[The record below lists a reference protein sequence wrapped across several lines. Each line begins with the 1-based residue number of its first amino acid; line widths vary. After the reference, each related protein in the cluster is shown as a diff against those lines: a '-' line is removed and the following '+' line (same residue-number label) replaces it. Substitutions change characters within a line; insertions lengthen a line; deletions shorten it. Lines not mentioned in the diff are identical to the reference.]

1 MAGEYLVS
9 KKYHEISMLAGE
21 TAGRVSKNGKEW
33 TKYLT
38 TAARLYKYP
47 FEDQMLI
54 YAQRP
59 DAKACATMEIWN
71 EKMFCW
77 VNRGAKGIALFD
89 RESERPRL
97 KYVFDVSNV
106 HKSRRI
112 GKDPYLWELREEH
125 KDVVLAQLEKTYG
138 ATNKENSFEGRL
150 MEIARRIAEDYYTEI
165 LPDLLYSKE
174 GSFLEELDELN
185 VGLRLRETLSAS
197 IAYTILSRCG
207 ADMDL
212 WKDDLNFDYISEFNT
227 SMALSV
233 VGNATTDMCKPRLM
247 EIGKTVAAYD
257 RQIAR
262 NKAKEKANAV
272 QTDTNEKNP
281 EKVLANIPDPRYN
294 ALKRESENEPQT
306 ETTTNH
312 IETEG
317 IAHGTDI
324 REERGL
330 SDTEPG
336 AGQRAGGTADQVRAD
351 AEELSEGTPEGDLQR
366 AADDGKT
373 ERALSGDTEAGR
385 GADGLPDGADGESRG
400 SGRSTE
406 SVRSDEMGGEDE
418 QHQELSG
425 GDRADGAGV
434 QPLSSEEQQ
443 NKEAEEPDNG
453 EDSLSGSFLD
463 NPDFAEKTMEVQKG
477 ILCSDSFLIHKRP
490 EIAGYFAMETDT
502 RLQTEYFKNSFHFG
516 IYYALN
522 VAGTSVGFHANEEG
536 LHINMSGKAGAENE
550 TLLSWEDARFLVNS
564 YMEDDVY
571 LLPGEKAEQID
582 TNGMYQQLDLFS
594 LFSEQVGSI
603 AVKEAEQGI
612 IPAEKISPESQKEA
626 LPKEQLDTILQSG
639 GGRDNSRKR
648 IYAKYQQGKTPEEM
662 AEFLKKEYGT
672 TGKGFEFDG
681 KQVSVWFN
689 EQGMTVGYGTSALER
704 PAFTMN
710 WQEIEMGIRS
720 LVEDGAYIGANEIY
734 LMDEVNRG
742 NIATHLFFF
751 FRDGM
756 GELPEGLE
764 LNAGNY
770 PDSHARILE
779 LLSTTEGIDLI
790 ASHMDK
796 AFGQLERGEK
806 KLRFRSVM
814 SKEELRAE
822 LDNLLLEKKTFPVSD
837 HVEVKKEDF
846 ITQDEI
852 DHRLGGGSGYQ
863 HGSFRIYD
871 YFMEGHDSKEA
882 AAFLKKEYGTGGSTH
897 ALAGADH
904 SYENHDAKGISLE
917 KGSIMEPYTKILLS
931 WKVVEKRIRKLIEE
945 DKYLSPK
952 GKETYAEY
960 KEEQAQKELEKAQA
974 KLERD
979 TKVSCKDAIDRTI
992 AENFDGYRLPK
1003 GTAEGVIKEYGIE
1016 RVSYV
1021 LANTIMHRRQEERI
1035 SPENKEWAMSI
1046 EPYAMYES
1054 RDIVAASHPA
1064 VLNGFINQARRYI
1077 EQEKEL
1083 AAQAEA
1089 EQAQEPEQNDVSD
1102 ISEGE
1107 LDWHIVHDM
1116 DDDNGQPTEWSAKLP
1131 NGEFLWIDKETE
1143 GYALYN
1149 THMTDASP
1157 VSVSETL
1164 DGAKESGEDYAFE
1177 IAHVE
1182 EVEKITVAL
1191 ESTEDFS
1198 EPGIGFYTHQYADG
1212 REGVRYRL
1220 VTMGENGLLVPY
1232 PEHNRFFI
1240 NRELAQEYIDNHADL
1255 IDVIGYDEM
1264 VYGSMRKQSEYKREQ
1279 TRQEIA
1285 PAQEV
1290 ASAER
1295 QEEKVQPEQDT
1306 PTSEKLTDLE
1316 KKAVE
1321 IAKGYENLPLTEK
1334 IGVIAR
1340 TFGCTS
1346 GKIETSPCTGKWR
1359 GTSDISIR
1367 LDSGASLFVGNYRTP
1382 QAKTAKVQ
1390 NECVNAALVRFN
1402 PEIVAA
1408 TKEAAIGALKER
1420 EAKDNEI
1427 AAQKG
1432 LKPYTLLNVEISD
1445 GTDDNG
1451 GYFGWY
1457 YVTLAVD
1464 GKIHAHLE
1472 TGLNYEIAK
1481 GKISENS
1488 TRENYFAAG
1497 ALKETDVDYVFNNV
1511 GFSSTDGSYSLP
1523 ISNDVLERAEKTLA
1537 QRREAAEWTDVEHSE
1552 TVDGQDTSGHDV
1564 QKSEDTISIDGQEC
1578 VKTDEWK
1585 AGDNKYVLG
1594 NSVEDSDF
1602 FYAEVNGDT
1611 HFEYDHRPDREEVE
1625 DDFIDLEAMRDIDRH
1640 EAQVFSRFEGSD
1652 DFPDVD
1658 ADEKPLTA
1666 DDIQNLVLINR
1677 EYFATSRTTVYD
1689 FECDIR
1695 GEHDSLQYTLEYH
1708 DDGEGFTIHTEK
1720 DDIWERMPEPE
1731 LERLEGILSREAVYF
1746 KYHEKIAGT
1755 ESLADLKELEY
1766 EIMEDES
1773 PEFPAVSERVWKD
1786 FSQKE
1791 HELSAPEQ
1799 ETSGHDVQKQ
1809 KYRIGVRVYLDN
1821 KPYEI
1826 TRTDD
1831 WNVEIMD
1838 RSLYN
1843 PPRRLESWEN
1853 FEKLLRQDERNAHL
1867 FTPEEKEPEKKSPA
1881 KQAEPKIDKSGA
1893 VNFYITDDAL
1903 GIGGAKEKFRRN
1915 VEAIRTLEAIE
1926 SENRIATP
1934 EEQKILSQYVGWGGL
1949 ADAFDES
1956 KSAWAGE
1963 YQELK
1968 SLLSETEYASARE
1981 STLNAHY
1988 TSPVIIRSIYEALEK
2003 MGFEKGNVLE
2013 PAMGIG
2019 NFFGMLPE
2027 KMQESRLYGVE
2038 LDGITGRIAKQ
2049 LYPKANIKISGFEKT
2064 DYPNDF
2070 FDVAVGNVPFGQ
2082 YKVADRQYD
2091 KNNFLIHDY
2100 FFAKTLDKVR
2110 PGGVVAFVTSKGTM
2124 DKKSPEVRKYLAQRA
2139 ELLGA
2144 VRLPNTAFKENAG
2157 TEVTSDILFLK
2168 KRDRVM
2174 DLEPDWVHLSED
2186 ENGIAMNSYF
2196 AERPEMIVG
2205 KMEMVSGPYGMEST
2219 CQPDTTRPFAEQ
2231 LREAISRIDGEFE
2244 EVELDELEDGFADQ
2258 TIPADPD
2265 VKNYSY
2271 TLVDDKVYYREN
2283 SVMKPV
2289 DMKDSMLERIKGMIA
2304 IRNCTQELINVQ
2316 LQEYPDTV
2324 IKEKQAELNALYDA
2338 FSKKYGLINS
2348 QTNKR
2353 AFNQDSSY
2361 CLLCSLEKTDE
2372 EGKFVGK
2379 ADMFTKRTIKKAEVV
2394 TSVDTA
2400 TEALA
2405 VSLSE
2410 KARIDLDYMAEL
2422 SGKDID
2428 TIKEELTGV
2437 IFQNPVTDKWETA
2450 DEYLS
2455 GNVRDKLET
2464 AKVYAENHP
2473 EFAVNVQAL
2482 TQVQPKELDASEIEV
2497 RIGATWVK
2505 AEYLEDFMRDIFE
2518 TPQNLLDRNIMGV
2531 QFSDITGQW
2540 NVKGKNADYGN
2551 SLVNMTYGT
2560 SRRNA
2565 YQILEDSLNLKDSRV
2580 YDTVVEDGKEKRVL
2594 NKKETT
2600 LAAQKQ
2606 DTIREAFK
2614 DWVFRDPDRRQD
2626 LVAKYNQLFNST
2638 RPREYD
2644 GAHLKFPGMTP
2655 DIELKPHQKNAV
2667 AHVLYGDNTL
2677 LAHCVGAGKTFEMTA
2692 AAMESK
2698 RLGLCQ
2704 KSLFVVPN
2712 HLTEQWA
2719 SDFLRLYPGANI
2731 LAATKKDFEPANRK
2745 KFCSRIATGDYD
2757 AVIIGHS
2764 QFEKIPLSIERQE
2777 AMIER
2782 QISEIELAIEQAKA
2796 DNGERYTIKQME
2808 KTRKS
2813 LSARLEKLN
2822 DATRKDNVVTF
2833 EQLGVDRLFVDESHN
2848 YKNLFLYTKMRNVAG
2863 IAQTE
2868 AQKSS
2873 DMFAKCQYLDEI
2885 TGGKGVTFAT
2895 GTPISNS
2902 MTELYTNMR
2911 YLQYSTLQKLGLG
2924 HFDSWASSFGE
2935 TQTAIELAPEGTGYR
2950 AKTRFAKFFNLPE
2963 LISLFKES
2971 ADIQTPDMLNL
2982 PVPEAEYENVVLK
2995 PSEYQQDM
3003 VSSLADRAEAV
3014 RNRLVEPYQDNMLK
3028 ITNDGRKLALDQR
3041 LINDVLPDS
3050 DTSKAAMCVEK
3061 AFEIWEQTKEKK
3073 STQLI
3078 FCDLST
3084 PKGDGTFNVYEDI
3097 KNKLIEKGVPPEEIA
3112 FIHEANTELRKAE
3125 LFGKVRSGQVRFLLG
3140 STQKMGAG
3148 TNVQDRLIALHHL
3161 DVPWRPSD
3169 IEQQEGRILRQ
3180 GNLNPK
3186 VKIFRYVTEGTF
3198 DSYSWQLIE
3207 NKQKFIGQIMT
3218 SKSPVRS
3225 CEDVDEAALTYAE
3238 VKALATGNPY
3248 IKEKMDLDIQ
3258 VSKLKLMK
3266 GNHTSQKYRLEDD
3279 ILKRYP
3285 QQIAILK
3292 ERISGMTVDIQ
3303 TAKTNLPADKEQF
3316 VMKVGDKVYTDKKEA
3331 GTALVEMCKEMKTLN
3346 VPATVGEYAGFK
3358 MAVSFDSFNHKF
3370 VMNLKGQLSH
3380 NLEIGSDP
3388 LGNIARINHA
3398 LESMPKQ
3405 LAEAQTKLETVERQ
3419 LETAKVEVTK
3429 PFAQEAELAEK
3440 LERLAAL
3447 NALLNMDEKGDE
3459 ALGMEDAPEEENESQ
3474 KTSGHDVQKSAAGDD
3489 SPQKPKPAAAMADKP
3504 IQRTSLKEKL
3514 EAFKVRAAGGN
3525 TEKTMPK
3532 KAKGKEEML

>member
-9 KKYHEISMLAGE
+9 KKYHEISILAKE
-21 TAGRVSKNGKEW
+21 TAGQVSKNGEEW
-33 TKYLT
+33 AKYLT
-38 TAARLYKYP
+38 TAARLYRYP

-59 DAKACATMEIWN
+59 DAKACALMETWN

-97 KYVFDVSNV
+97 KYVFDVSDV
-106 HKSRRI
+106 HKSRRL
-112 GKDPYLWELREEH
+112 GKDPYLWEIREEH
-125 KDVVLAQLEKTYG
+125 KDAVLAQLEKTYG
-138 ATNKENSFEGRL
+138 ATDKDNSFESRL
-150 MEIARRIAEDYYTEI
+150 IEIAGRIAEDYYKEI
-165 LPDLLYSKE
+165 LSDMTYAKE
-174 GSFLEELDELN
+174 NSFLEELDDLN
-185 VGLRLRETLSAS
+185 VGLRLRETLSTS
-197 IAYTILSRCG
+197 IAYTLLSRCG

-212 WKDDLNFDYISEFNT
+212 WKDELNFDYISEFNT
-227 SMALSV
+227 AEVLSV
-233 VGNATTDMCKPRLM
+233 IGNATTDMCRPLLM

-257 RQIAR
+257 RNIAR
-262 NKAKEKANAV
+262 QKASNKAKEKADKV
-272 QTDTNEKNP
+272 HTDTREKNP
-281 EKVLANIPDPRYN
+281 QENQSENFGKFSLANAPEPRYN
-294 ALKRESENEPQT
+294 ALKRESVLQT
-306 ETTTNH
+306 RTDIPIYVTGEQTHKN

-317 IAHGTDI
+317 IAYGTDI

-330 SDTEPG
+330 SDTKPDT
-336 AGQRAGGTADQVRAD
+336 GQRAGGTADQVRSD
-351 AEELSEGTPEGDLQR
+351 AQEIPDGTTEGDLQR
-366 AADDGKT
+366 DADDGQV
-373 ERALSGDTEAGR
+373 ESALSGSAETGR
-385 GADGLPDGADGESRG
+385 GENGLPDGADGEIGG
-400 SGRSTE
+400 SGRSAE
-406 SVRSDEMGGEDE
+406 SSRPDEMGGEDE
-418 QHQELSG
+418 RNQALG
-425 GDRADGAGV
+425 GGNRTDGAGI
-434 QPLSSEEQQ
+434 QPVNNDAQPNMETE
-443 NKEAEEPDNG
+443 KPDNG
-453 EDSLSGSFLD
+453 EGNSLSGSFLQ
-463 NPDFAEKTMEVQKG
+463 NLQFAGDSMELQKG
-477 ILCSDSFLIHKRP
+477 ILCADTFLIHKRP
-490 EIAGYFAMETDT
+490 EIAGYFAMEQDT
-502 RLQTEYFKNSFHFG
+502 RLQTEYLKNSFHMEEYTELDIG
-516 IYYALN
+516 E
-522 VAGTSVGFHANEEG
+522 VRAGYCADEDG
-536 LHINMSGKAGAENE
+536 LTMWKGHYLTREAEARI
-550 TLLSWEDARFLVNS
+550 SWEDARFYVNS
-564 YMEDDVY
+564 YMEDGVY

-582 TNGMYQQLDLFS
+582 TGGIYQQLDLFS
-594 LFSEQVGSI
+594 MFSEQVGGI
-603 AVKEAEQGI
+603 AAKEAEQGV
-612 IPAEKISPESQKEA
+612 IPAEKEKPELPKNV
-626 LPKEQLDTILQSG
+626 LPKEQLDTILRSG

-662 AEFLKKEYGT
+662 AEFLRKEYKI
-672 TGKGFEFDG
+672 TGKGFEFEG
-681 KQVSVWFN
+681 KQLSVWFN
-689 EQGMTVGYGTSALER
+689 EQGMTAGYGTSALEN
-704 PAFTMN
+704 PKFTMS
-710 WQEIEMGIRS
+710 WQEIEKEIRS
-720 LVEDGAYIGANEIY
+720 QVESGAYMGANEAY
-734 LMDEVNRG
+734 LVDEVERG
-742 NIATHLFFF
+742 RIADRLYFF

-764 LNAGNY
+764 LKATNY
-770 PDSHARILE
+770 PDSHAKLVA
-779 LLSTTEGIDLI
+779 LLSTPEGVDMA
-790 ASHMDK
+790 ASYMDK
-796 AFGQLERGEK
+796 ALAQLETGEK
-806 KLRFRSVM
+806 KLRFRSLM
-814 SKEELRAE
+814 PKEELRAE
-822 LDNLLLEKKTFPVSD
+822 LDNLLLIRKTFPAAD

-852 DHRLGGGSGYQ
+852 DHSLGRGSGFK

-882 AAFLKKEYGTGGSTH
+882 ADFLKHEYGTGGCSH
-897 ALAGADH
+897 ALAGSDH
-904 SYENHDAKGISLE
+904 SWEDHDFKGIKLE
-917 KGSIMEPYTKILLS
+917 KGSIMKPYAEVLLS
-931 WKVVEKRIRKLIEE
+931 WKVVEKRIRRLIQE

-952 GKETYAEY
+952 GKEAYAEY
-960 KEEQAQKELEKAQA
+960 KEEQAQKALEQAQ
-974 KLERD
+974 EQMECD
-979 TKVSCKDAIDRTI
+979 TKVSCKDAIDRAI

-1003 GTAEGVIKEYGIE
+1003 GTAENVIKEYGVD

-1021 LANTIMHRRQEERI
+1021 LANTVMHRRQEERI
-1035 SPENKEWAMSI
+1035 SPENKEWAKSV

-1064 VLNGFINQARRYI
+1064 ILNGFINQTRKYI
-1077 EQEKEL
+1077 EREKEL
-1083 AAQAEA
+1083 EALAEPQEQ
-1089 EQAQEPEQNDVSD
+1089 EQAVENDTPD
-1102 ISEGE
+1102 ISDGE

-1116 DDDNGQPTEWSAKLP
+1116 DDDNGQPAEWAAKLP

-1149 THMTDASP
+1149 THHTDASP
-1157 VSVSETL
+1157 LSVSETL
-1164 DGAKESGEDYAFE
+1164 DGAKENGEDYAKEFAAVPVKE
-1177 IAHVE
+1177 A
-1182 EVEKITVAL
+1182 EKVIVAL
-1191 ESTEDFS
+1191 ESSEDFA
-1198 EPGIGFYTHQYADG
+1198 EPKIGFYTHHYSDG

-1220 VTMGENGLLVPY
+1220 VTQGEDGLLIPY
-1232 PEHNRFFI
+1232 PEHNRFFL
-1240 NRELAQEYIDNHADL
+1240 NRELAQEYIDSHADV
-1255 IDVIGYDEM
+1255 IDVIGYDEI
-1264 VYGSMRKQSEYKREQ
+1264 VVQSMQEQSAYKR
-1279 TRQEIA
+1279 
-1285 PAQEV
+1285 AQE
-1290 ASAER
+1290 
-1295 QEEKVQPEQDT
+1295 
-1306 PTSEKLTDLE
+1306 
-1316 KKAVE
+1316 
-1321 IAKGYENLPLTEK
+1321 
-1334 IGVIAR
+1334 
-1340 TFGCTS
+1340 
-1346 GKIETSPCTGKWR
+1346 GKE
-1359 GTSDISIR
+1359 
-1367 LDSGASLFVGNYRTP
+1367 
-1382 QAKTAKVQ
+1382 
-1390 NECVNAALVRFN
+1390 
-1402 PEIVAA
+1402 
-1408 TKEAAIGALKER
+1408 
-1420 EAKDNEI
+1420 
-1427 AAQKG
+1427 
-1432 LKPYTLLNVEISD
+1432 
-1445 GTDDNG
+1445 
-1451 GYFGWY
+1451 
-1457 YVTLAVD
+1457 
-1464 GKIHAHLE
+1464 
-1472 TGLNYEIAK
+1472 
-1481 GKISENS
+1481 
-1488 TRENYFAAG
+1488 
-1497 ALKETDVDYVFNNV
+1497 
-1511 GFSSTDGSYSLP
+1511 
-1523 ISNDVLERAEKTLA
+1523 
-1537 QRREAAEWTDVEHSE
+1537 
-1552 TVDGQDTSGHDV
+1552 TSGHDV
-1564 QKSEDTISIDGQEC
+1564 NPSARQKDLRSDDTISINGQEC

-1585 AGDNKYVLG
+1585 SGDDVYVLG
-1594 NSVEDSDF
+1594 NSVVDSDF
-1602 FYAEVNGDT
+1602 FYVEVNGNT
-1611 HFEYDHRPDREEVE
+1611 HFEYDHKPDREEIEE
-1625 DDFIDLEAMRDIDRH
+1625 DYLNLEVIRDIDRH
-1640 EAQVFSRFEGSD
+1640 EAEVFSRFEGSD
-1652 DFPDVD
+1652 NFPDMD
-1658 ADEKPLTA
+1658 AAEARRKLESGEAAKEAEAMLAFAEQVAKENEVETYKRFSVTETSDAFAPGEDFA
-1666 DDIQNLVLINR
+1666 VWDDIR
-1677 EYFATSRTTVYD
+1677 DEYFHESDGTVRTFATAEET
-1689 FECDIR
+1689 E
-1695 GEHDSLQYTLEYH
+1695 EYLH
-1708 DDGEGFTIHTEK
+1708 QVEK
-1720 DDIWERMPEPE
+1720 ETDRQETAEW
-1731 LERLEGILSREAVYF
+1731 AYV
-1746 KYHEKIAGT
+1746 
-1755 ESLADLKELEY
+1755 
-1766 EIMEDES
+1766 
-1773 PEFPAVSERVWKD
+1773 ERVKA
-1786 FSQKE
+1786 E
-1791 HELSAPEQ
+1791 AGM
-1799 ETSGHDVQKQ
+1799 ETSGHDVNHSALQNDLKPD
-1809 KYRIGVRVYLDN
+1809 YRVGNTVYIDN

-1838 RSLYN
+1838 RSLFN
-1843 PPRRLESWEN
+1843 PPRRLESREN
-1853 FEKLLRQDERNAHL
+1853 FAKLLRQDERNAHL
-1867 FTPEEKEPEKKSPA
+1867 FMPEEKEPDQTGYTTETVKVYPGEKNNLPYDVAVEKLHFGEPEKAEPGKQDYKVGDTVTIEGTEFIIENISDREVQLRDPKLLYPIFRA
-1881 KQAEPKIDKSGA
+1881 ESRENFERLMAKETENAMPVQPVTTKQAEPKKAAQIDKSNA
-1893 VNFYITDDAL
+1893 VNFHITDDAL
-1903 GIGGAKEKFRRN
+1903 GIGESKAKEGFSPKEKFRRN
-1915 VEAIRTLEAIE
+1915 IEAIRTLEKIE
-1926 SENRIATP
+1926 GENRTATP

-1956 KSAWAGE
+1956 RSAWAGE
-1963 YQELK
+1963 YRELK
-1968 SLLSETEYASARE
+1968 SLLSDAEYASARE

-1988 TSPVIIRSIYEALEK
+1988 TSPVIIRSIYEALEN
-2003 MGFEKGNVLE
+2003 MGFAKGNVLE

-2049 LYPKANIKISGFEKT
+2049 LYPNANIKISGFEKT

-2082 YKVADRQYD
+2082 YKVSDRQYD

-2168 KRDRVM
+2168 KRDRIM

-2186 ENGIAMNSYF
+2186 TNGIAMNSYF
-2196 AERPEMIVG
+2196 AEHPEMIIG

-2231 LREAISRIDGEFE
+2231 LSEAISRIDGEIE
-2244 EVELDELEDGFADQ
+2244 EAELDELESETADQ
-2258 TIPADPD
+2258 TIPADPN
-2265 VKNYSY
+2265 VKNYSFCV
-2271 TLVDDKVYYREN
+2271 VDGSVYYREN

-2289 DMKDSMLERIKGMIA
+2289 DMKDTMLERIKGMVD
-2304 IRNCTQELINVQ
+2304 IRDCTQELIHVQ
-2316 LQEYPDTV
+2316 LEEYPDTV
-2324 IKEKQAELNALYDA
+2324 IQEKQAELNSLYDI

-2361 CLLCSLEKTDE
+2361 CLLCSLERTDE
-2372 EGKFVGK
+2372 EGKFIGK

-2394 TSVDTA
+2394 TSVDTP

-2410 KARIDLDYMAEL
+2410 KAKVDLDYMAEL
-2422 SGKDID
+2422 SGKSID
-2428 TIKEELTGV
+2428 TIKEELAGI

-2464 AKVYAENHP
+2464 AKVYAQNHP
-2473 EFAVNVQAL
+2473 EYTVNVQAL

-2505 AEYLEDFMRDIFE
+2505 PEYIEDFMRDTFE
-2518 TPQNLLDRNIMGV
+2518 TPQHLLNRNVMGI
-2531 QFSDITGQW
+2531 QFSGVTGQW

-2580 YDTVVEDGKEKRVL
+2580 YDTIEEDGKEKRVL

-2606 DTIREAFK
+2606 DTIREAFR
-2614 DWVFRDPDRRQD
+2614 DWIFRDPDRRQD
-2626 LVAKYNQLFNST
+2626 LVAKYNKLFNST

-2764 QFEKIPLSIERQE
+2764 QFEKIPLSQERQ
-2777 AMIER
+2777 AAIIER
-2782 QISEIELAIEQAKA
+2782 QIDEIETAIVMAKA

-2808 KTRKS
+2808 KSRKS
-2813 LSARLEKLN
+2813 LEARLDKLN
-2822 DATRKDNVVTF
+2822 DTTRKDNVVTF
-2833 EQLGVDRLFVDESHN
+2833 EQLGVDRLFVDESHF

-2911 YLQYSTLQKLGLG
+2911 YLQYGTLQKLGLG

-3014 RNRLVEPYQDNMLK
+3014 RDRKVDAAVDNMLK

-3041 LINDVLPDS
+3041 LINDMLPDAEN
-3050 DTSKAAMCVEK
+3050 SKASVCVEK
-3061 AFEIWEQTKEKK
+3061 AFEIWEQTKAQK

-3097 KNKLIEKGVPPEEIA
+3097 KNKLTEKGVPPEEIA
-3112 FIHEANTELRKAE
+3112 FIHEANTETRKAE

-3180 GNLNPK
+3180 GNTNDK
-3186 VKIFRYVTEGTF
+3186 VKIFRYVTESTF

-3248 IKEKMDLDIQ
+3248 IKQKMDLDIQ

-3266 GNHTSQKYRLEDD
+3266 ANHTSQKYRLEDN
-3279 ILKRYP
+3279 IAKHYP

-3292 ERISGMTVDIQ
+3292 ERVSGMTADIQ
-3303 TAKTNLPADKEQF
+3303 TAKENLPVDKEQF

-3331 GTALVEMCKEMKTLN
+3331 GTALVEMCKEMKTVN
-3346 VPATVGEYAGFK
+3346 VSATVGEYAGFK

-3380 NLEIGSDP
+3380 NFEIGADP

-3405 LAEAQTKLETVERQ
+3405 LAEAQSKLENVERQ
-3419 LETAKVEVTK
+3419 LETAKTEVNK

-3440 LERLAAL
+3440 LERLSAL
-3447 NALLNMDEKGDE
+3447 NALLNMDEKGDNAIGLDDTADIDTIGE
-3459 ALGMEDAPEEENESQ
+3459 QENSSQ
-3474 KTSGHDVQKSAAGDD
+3474 ETSGHDVQKLKENIFEKAYTEEIAADVPMPCPTGNIGQEFVAENRRPQGLKIAAG
-3489 SPQKPKPAAAMADKP
+3489 MADKP
-3504 IQRTSLKEKL
+3504 VQKASLKEKL
-3514 EAFKVRAAGGN
+3514 EAFKRKAAGA
-3525 TEKTMPK
+3525 EKPDMG

>member
-1 MAGEYLVS
+1 MAEQYLVS
-9 KKYHEISMLAGE
+9 KKYHEISLLAGE
-21 TAGRVSKNGKEW
+21 TARQVSKNGEEW
-33 TKYLT
+33 AKYLT
-38 TAARLYKYP
+38 TAARLYRYP
-47 FEDQMLI
+47 FDDQMLI

-59 DAKACATMEIWN
+59 DASACATMETWN

-97 KYVFDVSNV
+97 KYVFDVSDV
-106 HKSRRI
+106 HKSRRL
-112 GKDPYLWELREEH
+112 GKDPYLWEIREEH
-125 KDVVLAQLEKTYG
+125 KDAVLAQLEKTYG
-138 ATNKENSFEGRL
+138 ATDKDNSFESRL
-150 MEIARRIAEDYYTEI
+150 MEIAGRIAEDYYGE
-165 LPDLLYSKE
+165 LMQDMSYAKE
-174 GSFLEELDELN
+174 GSFLEELDGLN

-197 IAYTILSRCG
+197 IAYTLLSRCG

-212 WKDDLNFDYISEFNT
+212 WKDELNFDYISEFNT
-227 SMALSV
+227 TKALSV
-233 VGNATTDMCKPRLM
+233 IGNATTDMCKPILM

-262 NKAKEKANAV
+262 NKAKEKANGV
-272 QTDTNEKNP
+272 QIDNIEKNP
-281 EKVLANIPDPRYN
+281 QKVLANTPEPRYN
-294 ALKRESENEPQT
+294 ALKRESVLQT
-306 ETTTNH
+306 RTDIPIYVTGEQAVKN

-330 SDTEPG
+330 SDTQPDT
-336 AGQRAGGTADQVRAD
+336 GQRAGGAADQVRAD
-351 AEELSEGTPEGDLQR
+351 AQELSEGTPEGDLQR
-366 AADDGKT
+366 ASADGRT
-373 ERALSGDTEAGR
+373 ESTLSGDTETGR
-385 GADGLPDGADGESRG
+385 GEDGLPDRADGESRG
-400 SGRSTE
+400 SGRSAE

-418 QHQELSG
+418 QHQALG
-425 GDRADGAGV
+425 GGNRTDGAGL
-434 QPLSSEEQQ
+434 QPLNSGLQQ
-443 NKEAEEPDNG
+443 NKEAVKPDNDRSSG

-463 NPDFAEKTMEVQKG
+463 NLDFAEKAMEIQKG
-477 ILCSDSFLIHKRP
+477 ILCSDDFLIHKRP
-490 EIAGYFAMETDT
+490 EIAGYFAMEQDT
-502 RLQTEYFKNSFHFG
+502 RMQTEYLKNSFRMEEFTELDIG
-516 IYYALN
+516 EMR
-522 VAGTSVGFHANEEG
+522 VGYRADEDG
-536 LHINMSGKAGAENE
+536 LTMWKGHYLTREAEARI
-550 TLLSWEDARFLVNS
+550 SWEDARFFVNS
-564 YMEDDVY
+564 YIEDGVY

-594 LFSEQVGSI
+594 MFTEQVGSI
-603 AVKEAEQGI
+603 AMKEAEAGI
-612 IPAEKISPESQKEA
+612 IPAEKTSPEPTKEVIT
-626 LPKEQLDTILQSG
+626 KEQLDTILRSG
-639 GGRDNSRKR
+639 GGRENSRKR

-662 AEFLKKEYGT
+662 AEFLKKEYKT
-672 TGKGFEFDG
+672 TGKGFEFEG
-681 KQVSVWFN
+681 KQIAVWFDG
-689 EQGMTVGYGTSALER
+689 QGMTAGDGTSAIEN
-704 PAFTMN
+704 PKFTMS
-710 WQEIEMGIRS
+710 WQEIETQIRS
-720 LVEDGAYIGANEIY
+720 QVENGTYMGANEAY
-734 LMDEVNRG
+734 LVDEVERDR
-742 NIATHLFFF
+742 IATYTAYFFY
-751 FRDGM
+751 DGM
-756 GELPEGLE
+756 GEMPEE
-764 LNAGNY
+764 IFEKVGNRS
-770 PDSHARILE
+770 DAHAKMVE
-779 LLSTTEGIDLI
+779 LLSSPEGIDLV
-790 ASHMDK
+790 ASCMDK
-796 AFGQLERGEK
+796 AIAQLESGEK

-814 SKEELRAE
+814 PKEELRAE
-822 LDNLLLEKKTFPVSD
+822 LDNLLLQKKTFPVSD

-852 DHRLGGGSGYQ
+852 DHRLGRGSNFE

-882 AAFLKKEYGTGGSTH
+882 VAFLKKEYGTGGSTH

-904 SYENHDAKGISLE
+904 SYENHDGKGISLE
-917 KGSIMEPYTKILLS
+917 KGSIMEPYTKVLLP
-931 WKVVEKRIRKLIEE
+931 WKTVEKRIRKLIQE

-952 GKETYAEY
+952 GKEAYAEY
-960 KEEQAQKELEKAQA
+960 KEEKAQKELEKAQA
-974 KLERD
+974 KIERD
-979 TKVSCKDAIDRTI
+979 TKVACKDAVDRVI

-1021 LANTIMHRRQEERI
+1021 LANTVMHRRQEERI
-1035 SPENKEWAMSI
+1035 SPENKEWAKSI

-1077 EQEKEL
+1077 EHEKEL

-1089 EQAQEPEQNDVSD
+1089 EQAQEPEQGEND

-1131 NGEFLWIDKETE
+1131 NGEFLWIDRETG
-1143 GYALYN
+1143 GYALYD
-1149 THMTDASP
+1149 THNTDADP

-1164 DGAKESGEDYAFE
+1164 DEAKESGEDYASELAAVDVE
-1177 IAHVE
+1177 I
-1182 EVEKITVAL
+1182 VEKTTVAL
-1191 ESTEDFS
+1191 ESSEDFS
-1198 EPGIGFYTHQYADG
+1198 EPSIGFYTHQYADG

-1220 VTMGENGLLVPY
+1220 VTTAEDGLLIPY
-1232 PEHNRFFI
+1232 PEHSRFFL
-1240 NRELAQEYIDNHADL
+1240 NRELAQEYMDTHADL

-1264 VYGSMRKQSEYKREQ
+1264 VFSSMQKQSAYKREQ
-1279 TRQEIA
+1279 
-1285 PAQEV
+1285 
-1290 ASAER
+1290 
-1295 QEEKVQPEQDT
+1295 
-1306 PTSEKLTDLE
+1306 
-1316 KKAVE
+1316 
-1321 IAKGYENLPLTEK
+1321 N
-1334 IGVIAR
+1334 
-1340 TFGCTS
+1340 
-1346 GKIETSPCTGKWR
+1346 
-1359 GTSDISIR
+1359 
-1367 LDSGASLFVGNYRTP
+1367 
-1382 QAKTAKVQ
+1382 
-1390 NECVNAALVRFN
+1390 
-1402 PEIVAA
+1402 
-1408 TKEAAIGALKER
+1408 ER
-1420 EAKDNEI
+1420 E
-1427 AAQKG
+1427 
-1432 LKPYTLLNVEISD
+1432 
-1445 GTDDNG
+1445 
-1451 GYFGWY
+1451 
-1457 YVTLAVD
+1457 
-1464 GKIHAHLE
+1464 
-1472 TGLNYEIAK
+1472 
-1481 GKISENS
+1481 
-1488 TRENYFAAG
+1488 
-1497 ALKETDVDYVFNNV
+1497 
-1511 GFSSTDGSYSLP
+1511 
-1523 ISNDVLERAEKTLA
+1523 
-1537 QRREAAEWTDVEHSE
+1537 
-1552 TVDGQDTSGHDV
+1552 TSGHDV
-1564 QKSEDTISIDGQEC
+1564 QRLEDTIFIDGQEC

-1585 AGDNKYVLG
+1585 SGDDVYVLG
-1594 NSVEDSDF
+1594 NSVGDSDF
-1602 FYAEVNGDT
+1602 FYAEVNGNT
-1611 HFEYDHRPDREEVE
+1611 RFEYDHKPDRTEIE
-1625 DDFIDLEAMRDIDRH
+1625 DDFINIEAMRDIDRH
-1640 EAQVFSRFEGSD
+1640 EAEVFSRFEGGGEISEFYYAISLTSD
-1652 DFPDVD
+1652 AFADSYCISVMDGSTGEEVQPYRDSHGDMPTFKTVDEAVDYCHKNGIDFQNAGEVD
-1658 ADEKPLTA
+1658 QWHTIEVERAKAVSDGQIQTENAEKPLTA
-1666 DDIQNLVLINR
+1666 DDIQNLVLTGR
-1677 EYFATSRTTVYD
+1677 EYSAGSRTTVYD

-1720 DDIWERMPEPE
+1720 DDIWERMSEPE
-1731 LERLEGILSREAVYF
+1731 LERLEGILGREALYF
-1746 KYHEKIAGT
+1746 KYHEKIAGA
-1755 ESLADLKELEY
+1755 ESLEGLKEIEY

-1773 PEFPAVSERVWKD
+1773 PYFSAVSERVWKD

-1791 HELSAPEQ
+1791 REMSVPEQ
-1799 ETSGHDVQKQ
+1799 ETSGHDVQKRD
-1809 KYRIGVRVYLDN
+1809 YRVGDRVYLDN

-1838 RSLYN
+1838 RSLLN
-1843 PPRRLESWEN
+1843 PPRRLESREN

-1867 FTPEEKEPEKKSPA
+1867 FTPEEKEPDQMGYTAETVEVYPGEKNNLPYDVVVEKLHFEEPE
-1881 KQAEPKIDKSGA
+1881 KAEPEKTVQIDKSGA
-1893 VNFYITDDAL
+1893 VNFHITDDTL
-1903 GIGGAKEKFRRN
+1903 GIGGAKEKFKRN
-1915 VEAIRTLEAIE
+1915 IDAIRTLEKIE
-1926 SENRIATP
+1926 GENRIATP

-1968 SLLSETEYASARE
+1968 SLLSDAEYASARE

-1988 TSPVIIRSIYEALEK
+1988 TSPVIIRSIYEALEN

-2049 LYPKANIKISGFEKT
+2049 LYPKADIKISGFEKT

-2196 AERPEMIVG
+2196 AEHPEMIVG

-2231 LREAISRIDGEFE
+2231 LAEAISRIDGEIE
-2244 EVELDELEDGFADQ
+2244 EAALDELDSEAADQ

-2283 SVMKPV
+2283 SIMKPV
-2289 DMKDSMLERIKGMIA
+2289 DMKDTMMERIKGMVG
-2304 IRNCTQELINVQ
+2304 IRDCTQELIRVQ
-2316 LQEYPDTV
+2316 LEEYPDTV
-2324 IKEKQAELNALYDA
+2324 ILEKQAELNKLYDD

-2410 KARIDLDYMAEL
+2410 KAKVDLDYMAEL
-2422 SGKDID
+2422 SGKDAD

-2464 AKVYAENHP
+2464 AKTYAENHP
-2473 EFAVNVQAL
+2473 EYAVNVQAL

-2505 AEYLEDFMRDIFE
+2505 PEYLEDFMRDTFE
-2518 TPQNLLDRNIMGV
+2518 SPQHLFDKNVMGI
-2531 QFSDITGQW
+2531 QFSDVTGQW
-2540 NVKGKNADYGN
+2540 NVKGKNADFGN

-2580 YDTVVEDGKEKRVL
+2580 YDTIMEDGKEKRVL

-2626 LVAKYNQLFNST
+2626 LVAKYNKLFNST

-2782 QISEIELAIEQAKA
+2782 QIGEIELAIEQAKA

-2822 DATRKDNVVTF
+2822 DTSRKDNVVTF
-2833 EQLGVDRLFVDESHN
+2833 EQLGVDRLFVDESHF

-2873 DMFAKCQYLDEI
+2873 DMFAKCQYLDEL

-2963 LISLFKES
+2963 LIALFKES

-3003 VSSLADRAEAV
+3003 VASLAERAEAV
-3014 RNRLVEPYQDNMLK
+3014 RDRKVDASVDNMLK

-3041 LINDVLPDS
+3041 LINDMLPDNE
-3050 DTSKAAMCVEK
+3050 TSKAATCVEK
-3061 AFEIWEQTKEKK
+3061 AFEIWEQTKEQK

-3084 PKGDGTFNVYEDI
+3084 PKGDGTFNVYDDI
-3097 KNKLIEKGVPPEEIA
+3097 KNKLVEKGVPPEEIS
-3112 FIHEANTELRKAE
+3112 FIHEANTETRKAE

-3266 GNHTSQKYRLEDD
+3266 GNHTSQKYRLEDN
-3279 ILKRYP
+3279 IAKHYP

-3292 ERISGMTVDIQ
+3292 ERISGMGADIQ
-3303 TAKTNLPADKEQF
+3303 TAKANLPADKEQF
-3316 VMKVGDKVYTDKKEA
+3316 LMKVGDKVYTDKKEA
-3331 GTALVEMCKEMKTLN
+3331 GTALVEMCKEMKTVN

-3405 LAEAQTKLETVERQ
+3405 LSEAQTKLETVERQ

-3440 LERLAAL
+3440 LERLSAL
-3447 NALLNMDEKGDE
+3447 NALLNMDEKGDD
-3459 ALGMEDAPEEENESQ
+3459 ALGMDDAPEEENEGQ
-3474 KTSGHDVQKSAAGDD
+3474 ETSGHDVQKLGKNDLKPWQEEKPETRESVADAPTPYPVENARHNYAVDNGNPQGLKLTAG
-3489 SPQKPKPAAAMADKP
+3489 MADKP
-3504 IQRTSLKEKL
+3504 VQRTSLKEKL
-3514 EAFKVRAAGGN
+3514 EAFKVKAAGGDA
-3525 TEKTMPK
+3525 EKAMPK
-3532 KAKGKEEML
+3532 KAKEKTETL

>member
-1 MAGEYLVS
+1 MAEQYLVS
-9 KKYHEISMLAGE
+9 KKYHEISLLAGE
-21 TAGRVSKNGKEW
+21 TARQVSKNGEEW
-33 TKYLT
+33 AKYLT
-38 TAARLYKYP
+38 TAARLYRYP
-47 FEDQMLI
+47 FDDQMLI

-59 DAKACATMEIWN
+59 DANACATMETWN

-97 KYVFDVSNV
+97 KYVFDVSDV
-106 HKSRRI
+106 HKSRRL
-112 GKDPYLWELREEH
+112 GKDPYLWEIREEH
-125 KDVVLAQLEKTYG
+125 KDAVLAQLEKTYG
-138 ATNKENSFEGRL
+138 ATDKDNSFESRL
-150 MEIARRIAEDYYTEI
+150 MEIAGRIAEDYYGE
-165 LPDLLYSKE
+165 LMQDMSYAKE
-174 GSFLEELDELN
+174 GSFLEEFDDLN

-197 IAYTILSRCG
+197 IAYTLLSRCG

-212 WKDDLNFDYISEFNT
+212 WKDELNFDYISEFNT
-227 SMALSV
+227 TKALSV
-233 VGNATTDMCKPRLM
+233 IGNATTDMCKPILM

-257 RQIAR
+257 RHIAR
-262 NKAKEKANAV
+262 NKAKEKANGV
-272 QTDTNEKNP
+272 QTDNIEKNP
-281 EKVLANIPDPRYN
+281 QKVLANTPEPRYN
-294 ALKRESENEPQT
+294 ALKRESVLQT
-306 ETTTNH
+306 RTDIPIYVTGEQAVKN

-330 SDTEPG
+330 SDTQPDT
-336 AGQRAGGTADQVRAD
+336 GQRAGGAADQVRAD
-351 AEELSEGTPEGDLQR
+351 AQELSEGTPEGDLQR
-366 AADDGKT
+366 ASADGRT
-373 ERALSGDTEAGR
+373 ESTLSGDTETGR
-385 GADGLPDGADGESRG
+385 GEDGLPDRADGESRG
-400 SGRSTE
+400 SGRSAE

-418 QHQELSG
+418 QHQALG
-425 GDRADGAGV
+425 GGNRTDGAGL
-434 QPLSSEEQQ
+434 QPLNSGLQQ
-443 NKEAEEPDNG
+443 NKEAVKPDNDRSSG
-453 EDSLSGSFLD
+453 EDSLSGSFLE
-463 NPDFAEKTMEVQKG
+463 NLDFAEKAMELQKEV
-477 ILCSDSFLIHKRP
+477 LCSDAFLIHKRP
-490 EIAGYFAMETDT
+490 EIAGYFAMEQDT
-502 RLQTEYFKNSFHFG
+502 RMQTEYLKNSFRMEEFTELDIG
-516 IYYALN
+516 EMR
-522 VAGTSVGFHANEEG
+522 VGYRADEDG
-536 LHINMSGKAGAENE
+536 LTMWKGHYLTREAEARI
-550 TLLSWEDARFLVNS
+550 SWEDARFFVNS
-564 YMEDDVY
+564 YIEDGVY

-594 LFSEQVGSI
+594 MFTEQVGSI
-603 AVKEAEQGI
+603 AMKEAEAGI
-612 IPAEKISPESQKEA
+612 IPAEKTSPEPTKEVIT
-626 LPKEQLDTILQSG
+626 KEQLDTILRSG
-639 GGRDNSRKR
+639 GGRENSRKR

-662 AEFLKKEYGT
+662 AEFLKKEYKT
-672 TGKGFEFDG
+672 TGKGFEFEG
-681 KQVSVWFN
+681 KQIAVWFDG
-689 EQGMTVGYGTSALER
+689 QGMTAGDGTSAIEN
-704 PAFTMN
+704 PKFTMS
-710 WQEIEMGIRS
+710 WQEIETQIRS
-720 LVEDGAYIGANEIY
+720 QVENGTYMGANEAY
-734 LMDEVNRG
+734 LVDEVERG
-742 NIATHLFFF
+742 RIADHLYFF

-756 GELPEGLE
+756 GEAPEELE
-764 LNAGNY
+764 MKFANY
-770 PDSHARILE
+770 PDSHARLVDI
-779 LLSTTEGIDLI
+779 LSTPEGVDMV

-796 AFGQLERGEK
+796 ALAQLESGEK

-814 SKEELRAE
+814 PKEELRAE
-822 LDNLLLEKKTFPVSD
+822 LDNLLLQKKTFPVSD

-852 DHRLGGGSGYQ
+852 DHRLGRGSGFE

-882 AAFLKKEYGTGGSTH
+882 AAFLKKEYGIGGSSH

-904 SYENHDAKGISLE
+904 SWEDHDSKGISLK
-917 KGSIMEPYTKILLS
+917 KGDLSKPYADVLLP
-931 WKVVEKRIRKLIEE
+931 WKAVEKRIRKLIQE
-945 DKYLSPK
+945 DKYLFPE
-952 GKETYAEY
+952 GKEAYAEY
-960 KEEQAQKELEKAQA
+960 KEEQAQKALEKAQA
-974 KLERD
+974 KIERD
-979 TKVSCKDAIDRTI
+979 TKVACKDAVDRAI

-1021 LANTIMHRRQEERI
+1021 LANTVMHRRQEERI
-1035 SPENKEWAMSI
+1035 SPENKEWAKSI

-1077 EQEKEL
+1077 EHEKEL

-1089 EQAQEPEQNDVSD
+1089 EQAQEPEQGEND

-1131 NGEFLWIDKETE
+1131 NGEFLWIDRETG
-1143 GYALYN
+1143 GYALYD
-1149 THMTDASP
+1149 THNTDADP

-1164 DGAKESGEDYAFE
+1164 DGAKESGEDYASELTAVDVE
-1177 IAHVE
+1177 I
-1182 EVEKITVAL
+1182 VEKTTVAL
-1191 ESTEDFS
+1191 ESSEDFS
-1198 EPGIGFYTHQYADG
+1198 EPATGFYTHQYADG

-1220 VTMGENGLLVPY
+1220 VTTAEDGLLIPY
-1232 PEHNRFFI
+1232 PEHSRFFL
-1240 NRELAQEYIDNHADL
+1240 NRELAQEYMDTHADL

-1264 VYGSMRKQSEYKREQ
+1264 VFSSMQKQSAYKREQ
-1279 TRQEIA
+1279 
-1285 PAQEV
+1285 
-1290 ASAER
+1290 
-1295 QEEKVQPEQDT
+1295 
-1306 PTSEKLTDLE
+1306 
-1316 KKAVE
+1316 
-1321 IAKGYENLPLTEK
+1321 N
-1334 IGVIAR
+1334 
-1340 TFGCTS
+1340 
-1346 GKIETSPCTGKWR
+1346 
-1359 GTSDISIR
+1359 
-1367 LDSGASLFVGNYRTP
+1367 
-1382 QAKTAKVQ
+1382 
-1390 NECVNAALVRFN
+1390 
-1402 PEIVAA
+1402 
-1408 TKEAAIGALKER
+1408 ER
-1420 EAKDNEI
+1420 E
-1427 AAQKG
+1427 
-1432 LKPYTLLNVEISD
+1432 
-1445 GTDDNG
+1445 
-1451 GYFGWY
+1451 
-1457 YVTLAVD
+1457 
-1464 GKIHAHLE
+1464 
-1472 TGLNYEIAK
+1472 
-1481 GKISENS
+1481 
-1488 TRENYFAAG
+1488 
-1497 ALKETDVDYVFNNV
+1497 
-1511 GFSSTDGSYSLP
+1511 
-1523 ISNDVLERAEKTLA
+1523 
-1537 QRREAAEWTDVEHSE
+1537 
-1552 TVDGQDTSGHDV
+1552 TSGHDV
-1564 QKSEDTISIDGQEC
+1564 QRLEDTIFIDGQEC

-1585 AGDNKYVLG
+1585 SGEDVYVLG
-1594 NSVEDSDF
+1594 NSIEDSDF
-1602 FYAEVNGDT
+1602 FYAEVNGNT
-1611 HFEYDHRPDREEVE
+1611 RFEYDHKPDRAEIE
-1625 DDFIDLEAMRDIDRH
+1625 DDFINIEAMRDIDRH
-1640 EAQVFSRFEGSD
+1640 EAEVFSRFEGGGEVSEFYYAISLTSD
-1652 DFPDVD
+1652 AFADSYCISVMDGSTGEEVQPYRDSHGDMPTFKTVDEAVDYCHKNGIDFQNAGEVD
-1658 ADEKPLTA
+1658 QWHTIEVERAKAVSDGKKQEDHAEKPLTA
-1666 DDIQNLVLINR
+1666 DDIQNLVLTGR
-1677 EYFATSRTTVYD
+1677 EYFAGSRTTVYD

-1720 DDIWERMPEPE
+1720 DDIWERMSEPE
-1731 LERLEGILSREAVYF
+1731 LERLEGILSKEAVYF

-1755 ESLADLKELEY
+1755 ESLEDLKEIEY

-1773 PEFPAVSERVWKD
+1773 PDFRAVSERVWKD

-1791 HELSAPEQ
+1791 REMSVPEQ
-1799 ETSGHDVQKQ
+1799 ETSGHDVQKRD
-1809 KYRIGVRVYLDN
+1809 YRVGDRVYLDN

-1838 RSLYN
+1838 RSLLN
-1843 PPRRLESWEN
+1843 PPRRLESREN

-1867 FTPEEKEPEKKSPA
+1867 FTPEEKEPDQMGYTAETVEVYPGEKNNLPYDVVVEKLHFEEPE
-1881 KQAEPKIDKSGA
+1881 KAEPEKTVQIDKSGA
-1893 VNFYITDDAL
+1893 VNFHITDDTL
-1903 GIGGAKEKFRRN
+1903 GIGGAKEKFKRN
-1915 VEAIRTLEAIE
+1915 IDAIRTLEKIE
-1926 SENRIATP
+1926 GENRIATP

-1968 SLLSETEYASARE
+1968 SLLSDAEYASARE

-2157 TEVTSDILFLK
+2157 TEVTSDIIFLK

-2196 AERPEMIVG
+2196 AEHPEMIVG

-2231 LREAISRIDGEFE
+2231 LSEAISRIDGEIE
-2244 EVELDELEDGFADQ
+2244 EVELDELDSEAADQ

-2283 SVMKPV
+2283 SIMKPV
-2289 DMKDSMLERIKGMIA
+2289 DMKDTMLERIKGMVG
-2304 IRNCTQELINVQ
+2304 IRDCTQELIRVQ
-2316 LQEYPDTV
+2316 LEEYPDAV
-2324 IKEKQAELNALYDA
+2324 ILEKQAELNKLYDD

-2410 KARIDLDYMAEL
+2410 KAKVDLDYMAEL
-2422 SGKDID
+2422 SGKDAD

-2437 IFQNPVTDKWETA
+2437 IFQNPITDKWETA

-2464 AKVYAENHP
+2464 AKTYAENHP
-2473 EFAVNVQAL
+2473 EYTVNVQAL

-2505 AEYLEDFMRDIFE
+2505 PEYLEDFMRDTFE
-2518 TPQNLLDRNIMGV
+2518 TPQHLFDKNVMGI
-2531 QFSDITGQW
+2531 QFSDVTGQW
-2540 NVKGKNADYGN
+2540 NVKGKNADFGN

-2580 YDTVVEDGKEKRVL
+2580 YDTITEDGKEKRVL

-2606 DTIREAFK
+2606 DTIREAFR
-2614 DWVFRDPDRRQD
+2614 DWIFRDPDRRQD
-2626 LVAKYNQLFNST
+2626 LVAKYNKLFNST

-2822 DATRKDNVVTF
+2822 DTSRKDNVVTF
-2833 EQLGVDRLFVDESHN
+2833 EQLGVDRLFVDESHF

-2873 DMFAKCQYLDEI
+2873 DMFAKCQYLD
-2885 TGGKGVTFAT
+2885 
-2895 GTPISNS
+2895 
-2902 MTELYTNMR
+2902 
-2911 YLQYSTLQKLGLG
+2911 
-2924 HFDSWASSFGE
+2924 
-2935 TQTAIELAPEGTGYR
+2935 
-2950 AKTRFAKFFNLPE
+2950 
-2963 LISLFKES
+2963 
-2971 ADIQTPDMLNL
+2971 
-2982 PVPEAEYENVVLK
+2982 
-2995 PSEYQQDM
+2995 
-3003 VSSLADRAEAV
+3003 
-3014 RNRLVEPYQDNMLK
+3014 
-3028 ITNDGRKLALDQR
+3028 
-3041 LINDVLPDS
+3041 DVI
-3050 DTSKAAMCVEK
+3050 C
-3061 AFEIWEQTKEKK
+3061 
-3073 STQLI
+3073 
-3078 FCDLST
+3078 
-3084 PKGDGTFNVYEDI
+3084 
-3097 KNKLIEKGVPPEEIA
+3097 
-3112 FIHEANTELRKAE
+3112 
-3125 LFGKVRSGQVRFLLG
+3125 
-3140 STQKMGAG
+3140 
-3148 TNVQDRLIALHHL
+3148 
-3161 DVPWRPSD
+3161 
-3169 IEQQEGRILRQ
+3169 
-3180 GNLNPK
+3180 
-3186 VKIFRYVTEGTF
+3186 
-3198 DSYSWQLIE
+3198 
-3207 NKQKFIGQIMT
+3207 
-3218 SKSPVRS
+3218 
-3225 CEDVDEAALTYAE
+3225 CEV
-3238 VKALATGNPY
+3238 
-3248 IKEKMDLDIQ
+3248 
-3258 VSKLKLMK
+3258 
-3266 GNHTSQKYRLEDD
+3266 
-3279 ILKRYP
+3279 
-3285 QQIAILK
+3285 
-3292 ERISGMTVDIQ
+3292 
-3303 TAKTNLPADKEQF
+3303 
-3316 VMKVGDKVYTDKKEA
+3316 
-3331 GTALVEMCKEMKTLN
+3331 
-3346 VPATVGEYAGFK
+3346 
-3358 MAVSFDSFNHKF
+3358 
-3370 VMNLKGQLSH
+3370 
-3380 NLEIGSDP
+3380 
-3388 LGNIARINHA
+3388 
-3398 LESMPKQ
+3398 
-3405 LAEAQTKLETVERQ
+3405 
-3419 LETAKVEVTK
+3419 
-3429 PFAQEAELAEK
+3429 
-3440 LERLAAL
+3440 
-3447 NALLNMDEKGDE
+3447 
-3459 ALGMEDAPEEENESQ
+3459 
-3474 KTSGHDVQKSAAGDD
+3474 
-3489 SPQKPKPAAAMADKP
+3489 
-3504 IQRTSLKEKL
+3504 
-3514 EAFKVRAAGGN
+3514 
-3525 TEKTMPK
+3525 
-3532 KAKGKEEML
+3532 